1 MTVTLEAVRALPK
14 IELHRHLEGTVRPD
28 TVHALAAA
36 NGTPLPVDDM
46 RTLYTY
52 RDLRHFLDVY
62 DTVCST
68 LVSAAD
74 FHRIAYESVLDAAAT
89 GIVYT
94 EMFFT
99 PHVHLSRGVPA
110 AHVWDGIT
118 AGLRD
123 GIADTG
129 IGVRMIMDCTKFLG
143 PALAQIEL
151 DLFTSLPDPDGFL
164 VGIGGDGIEAGV
176 DDAALAPVFAEAAR
190 RGLRRT
196 YHAGE
201 FSARSV
207 ADAVRVL
214 GCERVDHGPLVVE
227 DPALAAEAADRGIVF
242 TLCPSSDVLI
252 SQVYPS
258 VRDHSLPRMLE
269 AGLHVT
275 VNSDDPA
282 MLGRDISDEYVTV
295 VEEGLVTPEQLCDIA
310 IGSVDACWLP
320 DDDKAALRA
329 RLGAAWGTAF

>member
-1 MTVTLEAVRALPK
+1 MTVTLEVVRALPK
-14 IELHRHLEGTVRPD
+14 IELHRHLEGTVRPG
-28 TVHALAAA
+28 TVHALAVA
-36 NGTPLPVDDM
+36 NGIDLPVDDM

-62 DTVCST
+62 ETVCST
-68 LVSAAD
+68 LVSPAD
-74 FHRIAYESVLDAAAT
+74 FHRIAYESVHDAAAT
-89 GIVYT
+89 GIVHT

-123 GIADTG
+123 GIAETG

-207 ADAVRVL
+207 ADAIRVL

-258 VRDHSLPRMLE
+258 VREHSLPRMLE

-295 VEEGLVTPEQLCDIA
+295 VEQGLVTAEQLRDIA
-310 IGSVDACWLP
+310 VGAADACWLP
-320 DDDKAALRA
+320 DADKTALRG
-329 RLGAAWGTAF
+329 RMTAAWSAFC